1 MKKLVVLSFFALGS
15 IYFVACNKES
25 LSPDSLATDATS
37 AATADSTKQKP
48 KGPHGDS
55 LGVKKP
61 KGIPNDSLGHKPPK
75 HDSLA
80 VKPPKLDS
88 LGKKPPKHDSL
99 AVKPPKV
106 DSLVNKPKKGPK
118 KN

>member
-25 LSPDSLATDATS
+25 LNLDSMATDATS
-37 AATADSTKQKP
+37 AATADSTKHKP

-55 LGVKKP
+55 LGVKPP
-61 KGIPNDSLGHKPPK
+61 KEMPKDSLGHKPPK
-75 HDSLA
+75 DSLG
-80 VKPPKLDS
+80 VKPPKGMPGDTT
-88 LGKKPPKHDSL
+88 KHKP
-99 AVKPPKV
+99 AGTPP
-106 DSLVNKPKKGPK
+106 KGPK

>member
-1 MKKLVVLSFFALGS
+1 MKKIVILSFFALGS
-15 IYFVACNKES
+15 IYFAACNKEI

-37 AATADSTKQKP
+37 AATADSTKHKP

-55 LGVKKP
+55 LGVKPP
-61 KGIPNDSLGHKPPK
+61 KGMPHDSVGHKPPKLDSLGHKPPK
-75 HDSLA
+75 DSLGIKPLG

-88 LGKKPPKHDSL
+88 L
-99 AVKPPKV
+99 AI
-106 DSLVNKPKKGPK
+106 KPKKGPK